1 MKPTGKILA
10 MLIAPD
16 TNVAPAFS
24 QHQSVSTRRGSFS
37 RRSTSSLI
45 ACPQPLHHTDP
56 FASSSVANS
65 AIPSHSFA
73 THSHAAATTSPFPDF
88 AGYGNQATAGL
99 SSHSRRSSISSTGRL
114 SLAAPTAAL
123 TNPFLEHAV
132 VEPEYTPPTAAPTAL
147 PESTVQAIT
156 DELKSASAPGAESA
170 SSAAPDARKPAVV
183 NTEDA
188 RKRAMDAV
196 IGAGYWETE
205 FLDRLMFLEADP
217 TFTQLPADQLHQM
230 NLSQELPAP
239 LELLAL
245 GLGAEVV
252 SEEAIRKDLH
262 AARMRV
268 VDALM
273 EAQHLERV
281 AQMYSHSAGAAAAGD
296 IGGAAA
302 TAAVTKSRAPAPRAA
317 AAGAKSDG
325 TARRKVPKGGKAAAA
340 ASPKA
345 KKASQEGSAKPAEK
359 AGELKAALKK
369 SPALK
374 QWLKFA
380 ATI

>member
-24 QHQSVSTRRGSFS
+24 QHQSVSTRRSSFS

-65 AIPSHSFA
+65 AIPSHATHSFA
-73 THSHAAATTSPFPDF
+73 THSHAASSFPDF
-88 AGYGNQATAGL
+88 AGY
-99 SSHSRRSSISSTGRL
+99 
-114 SLAAPTAAL
+114 AAAITEAL
-123 TNPFLEHAV
+123 ETPPPS
-132 VEPEYTPPTAAPTAL
+132 PECTPPTAAPTAL

-156 DELKSASAPGAESA
+156 DELKSASAAAESA
-170 SSAAPDARKPAVV
+170 PKSAVV
-183 NTEDA
+183 NAEDA

-217 TFTQLPADQLHQM
+217 TFTQLPADQVHQM

-252 SEEAIRKDLH
+252 SEEAVRKDLH

-281 AQMYSHSAGAAAAGD
+281 AQMYSYSADAAAASD

-302 TAAVTKSRAPAPRAA
+302 TADVKVAKSRTPAPRAA
-317 AAGAKSDG
+317 TAGTKSDG
-325 TARRKVPKGGKAAAA
+325 SARRKVPKGGKAAAA

-359 AGELKAALKK
+359 GGELKAALKK

>member
-1 MKPTGKILA
+1 

-24 QHQSVSTRRGSFS
+24 QHQSVSTRRSSFS

-65 AIPSHSFA
+65 AIPSHANHSFA
-73 THSHAAATTSPFPDF
+73 THSHAAAAASSFPDF
-88 AGYGNQATAGL
+88 AGYGNTATAGFG
-99 SSHSRRSSISSTGRL
+99 SHSRRSSFSSTGQL
-114 SLAAPTAAL
+114 SLAAPAAAI
-123 TNPFLEHAV
+123 TEALEQPPPS
-132 VEPEYTPPTAAPTAL
+132 PEYTPPTAAPTSL
-147 PESTVQAIT
+147 PDSTVQAIT
-156 DELKSASAPGAESA
+156 DELKSVSVAGAEST
-170 SSAAPDARKPAVV
+170 PKPSVV
-183 NTEDA
+183 NAEDA

-217 TFTQLPADQLHQM
+217 TFTQLPADQVHQM

-281 AQMYSHSAGAAAAGD
+281 AQMYSYSADAAAASD

-302 TAAVTKSRAPAPRAA
+302 TAAKFRTPAPRVAT
-317 AAGAKSDG
+317 AGTKSDG
-325 TARRKVPKGGKAAAA
+325 SARRKVPEGGKAAAA
-340 ASPKA
+340 ARPKA
-345 KKASQEGSAKPAEK
+345 KKASQEADTLSHTTPSPVIFPNPPAVRSPR
-359 AGELKAALKK
+359 ASSSTSGAL
-369 SPALK
+369 
-374 QWLKFA
+374 
-380 ATI
+380 

>member
-1 MKPTGKILA
+1 M
-10 MLIAPD
+10 
-16 TNVAPAFS
+16 
-24 QHQSVSTRRGSFS
+24 
-37 RRSTSSLI
+37 
-45 ACPQPLHHTDP
+45 
-56 FASSSVANS
+56 
-65 AIPSHSFA
+65 
-73 THSHAAATTSPFPDF
+73 
-88 AGYGNQATAGL
+88 
-99 SSHSRRSSISSTGRL
+99 L
-114 SLAAPTAAL
+114 SLAAPAAAI
-123 TNPFLEHAV
+123 TEALEQPPPS
-132 VEPEYTPPTAAPTAL
+132 PEYTPPTAAPTAL
-147 PESTVQAIT
+147 PDSTAQAIT
-156 DELKSASAPGAESA
+156 DELKSASAAGAESA
-170 SSAAPDARKPAVV
+170 KSAVV
-183 NTEDA
+183 IAEDA

-217 TFTQLPADQLHQM
+217 TFTQLPADQVHQM

-281 AQMYSHSAGAAAAGD
+281 AQMYSYSVDAAAASD

-302 TAAVTKSRAPAPRAA
+302 TADVKVAKSRTPAPRAA
-317 AAGAKSDG
+317 TAGTKSYG
-325 TARRKVPKGGKAAAA
+325 SARRKVPKGGKAAAA

-359 AGELKAALKK
+359 GGELKAALKK
-369 SPALK
+369 SPTLK